1 MSNLNT
7 YGRFLDTAAKNR
19 AKAEETE
26 PVEAPSSP
34 NVVLLKRVQRIV
46 FGPNVK
52 DLAEARS
59 RFLTI
64 LDSIDDDEKESTL
77 KKNSKPT
84 V

>member
-7 YGRFLDTAAKNR
+7 YGRFLDSSAKNR

-26 PVEAPSSP
+26 PVEAPSSA
-34 NVVLLKRVQRIV
+34 NVALLKRVQRIV

-64 LDSIDDDEKESTL
+64 LDSIDDEEKEAV
-77 KKNSKPT
+77 KKNSTPPE
-84 V
+84 